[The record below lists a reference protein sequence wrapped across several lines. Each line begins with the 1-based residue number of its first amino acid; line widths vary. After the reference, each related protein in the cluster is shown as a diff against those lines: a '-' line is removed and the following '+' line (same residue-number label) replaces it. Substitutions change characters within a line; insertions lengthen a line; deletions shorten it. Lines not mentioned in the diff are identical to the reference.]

1 MIASLRGQV
10 VAIAPDSVVVD
21 VSGVGYRVFVPA
33 SAIAELGVGTAAF
46 LYTHLVVRENE
57 MALYGATEPEA
68 LTLFLQ
74 LLTVNGVGP
83 RLALAMLSAMP
94 AQALAEAIATEDV
107 ETLTRVNGV
116 GRKTAQRVILD
127 LRAKIEGWTTEG
139 TGAVGAVT
147 GLLPPDAEAVAALA
161 ALGYSMPEARRALA
175 SAGLDP
181 AASVEARIFAALR
194 VLGGG

>member
-1 MIASLRGQV
+1 MIAFLRGQV
-10 VAIAPDSVVVD
+10 AAVAPDSVVVD
-21 VSGVGYRVFVPA
+21 VSGVGYRVFLPA
-33 SAIAELGVGTAAF
+33 STIGGLALGSA
-46 LYTHLVVRENE
+46 LLLHTHLVVRENE

-68 LTLFLQ
+68 LALFLQ

-94 AQALAEAIATEDV
+94 ARALAEAIASEDV

-127 LRAKIEGWTTEG
+127 LRAKMDGWSDGAG
-139 TGAVGAVT
+139 TGAPVAA
-147 GLLPPDAEAVAALA
+147 LSSPDAEAVAALG
-161 ALGYSMPEARRALA
+161 ALGYTMPEARRALA
-175 SAGLDP
+175 SAGVDP
-181 AASVEARIFAALR
+181 DASVELRVFAALR